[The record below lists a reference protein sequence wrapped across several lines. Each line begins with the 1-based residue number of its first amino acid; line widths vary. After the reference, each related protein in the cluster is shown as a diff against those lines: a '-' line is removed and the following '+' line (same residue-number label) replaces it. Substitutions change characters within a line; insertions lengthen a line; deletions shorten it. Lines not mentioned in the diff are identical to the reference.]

1 MKIKKIMT
9 GQKKRQFESEFM
21 LLEAEDNL
29 TNTIFTH
36 RGGNQVF

>member
-9 GQKKRQFESEFM
+9 GQKKRQFESEFL

-29 TNTIFTH
+29 TNIISTH
-36 RGGNQVF
+36 KGDNQMF